1 LGVTGSK
8 SAKFDSSLGFEKHQL
23 IISNKPVL
31 VPGFLNGM
39 KFQAVTW
46 ICFPTAARRKERM
59 SQHNVAEP
67 SENLKQEQGKWE
79 DEEEGDVWVGR
90 VRVPMMMVGRLR
102 VVRMRWWVD

>member
-39 KFQAVTW
+39 KFQAVTR
-46 ICFPTAARRKERM
+46 ICLPTAARRKERM
-59 SQHNVAEP
+59 SQHTVAEP

-79 DEEEGDVWVGR
+79 EGDVWVGR
-90 VRVPMMMVGRLR
+90 VRVPRMTVGRLK
-102 VVRMRWWVD
+102 VVMMRWWVE